1 MRFLLLIL
9 PFFALQPA
17 GFSLET
23 RLTALTA
30 LKLLPA
36 GAAARVAKIEGRDG
50 DPAPERWHILVHE
63 PAAPHG
69 LREYVVADGAVVADR
84 EISQFAETLS
94 AADVI
99 GASAVQIDSDKAAR
113 ELQRL
118 ASKNSVPVH
127 AINYALQKDAA
138 GKAPVWNVSAV
149 DEKGEP
155 LGTVVLSAAAGEIVS
170 HEGFSL
176 GAKRDSS
183 SARTAHAS
191 SGGKKSAQKDDANA
205 PRESASE
212 EESVDDESKPVAK
225 KTPSTRENS
234 RQEVAAS
241 RRPSGRR
248 DAPLEPVA
256 EGPAP
261 EVRRAAPANENEEVP
276 RRSKVGRVLRH
287 LLPF

>member
-1 MRFLLLIL
+1 
-9 PFFALQPA
+9 
-17 GFSLET
+17 LET

-36 GAAARVAKIEGRDG
+36 GAAARVARIEGRDG

-113 ELQRL
+113 ELQQL

-127 AINYALQKDAA
+127 AINYALQKGAA

-149 DEKGEP
+149 DEKGETARDGRP
-155 LGTVVLSAAAGEIVS
+155 LRSRRRDCLARRILTRSETGQQQRAYCPCVIRRKKIP
-170 HEGFSL
+170 
-176 GAKRDSS
+176 AKR
-183 SARTAHAS
+183 R
-191 SGGKKSAQKDDANA
+191 
-205 PRESASE
+205 RE
-212 EESVDDESKPVAK
+212 
-225 KTPSTRENS
+225 
-234 RQEVAAS
+234 
-241 RRPSGRR
+241 
-248 DAPLEPVA
+248 
-256 EGPAP
+256 
-261 EVRRAAPANENEEVP
+261 RAA
-276 RRSKVGRVLRH
+276 RIRV
-287 LLPF
+287 